1 MAQARNTAPQ
11 CGIKV
16 YQDKGSLALRFPVK
30 YNPVFEELDGKAIT
44 KQKCLGLGLKYSE
57 ANWRRATQIAIDIE
71 NDLEHKDWLKL
82 FDSTLGK
89 YGIGNNKYKDKLTD
103 VLQLPSYVPEMTV
116 GEMWEDYLVW
126 KEPQLEATTFS
137 AQYERTYT
145 NILKGKVWDNTL
157 KTYQST
163 GTGVYDLPLS
173 PEVGQNL
180 LLVSCHK
187 AILIATIRAL
197 NEAFTRAQSLGKVK
211 LSINPFFKLHKKTGD
226 NTKEKYKQTVTADG
240 EVLEWWQIQDAN
252 EDEQERDRRAFTK
265 EERDAII
272 KGFYESQKDNERHAA
287 PLIKFLFLTGCRP
300 GEAFALRW
308 QDVMFERG
316 YIRFSKSYAGSIKE
330 TKRTKT
336 KSIRMFK
343 LYPKLVDL
351 LTQIKPDI
359 SKGTDLVFK
368 QQNGRSYNTDIHS
381 YAWLGCRKNYV
392 DKTYFY
398 PGVVTRLVEQ
408 GIVSGYLPPYHARHT
423 FITLQAHA
431 NKSDVSALVL
441 IAHSCGNSVE
451 IIQKHYLGIDKNV
464 ELANI

>member
-30 YNPVFEELDGKAIT
+30 YNPVFEQLDGKAIT
-44 KQKCLGLGLKYSE
+44 KQKCLGLGLKYTE

-187 AILIATIRAL
+187 TILIATIRAL

-265 EERDAII
+265 EERNAII
-272 KGFYESQKDNERHAA
+272 KGFYESKKDNERHAA
-287 PLIKFLFLTGCRP
+287 PLI
-300 GEAFALRW
+300 
-308 QDVMFERG
+308 
-316 YIRFSKSYAGSIKE
+316 
-330 TKRTKT
+330 
-336 KSIRMFK
+336 
-343 LYPKLVDL
+343 
-351 LTQIKPDI
+351 
-359 SKGTDLVFK
+359 
-368 QQNGRSYNTDIHS
+368 
-381 YAWLGCRKNYV
+381 
-392 DKTYFY
+392 
-398 PGVVTRLVEQ
+398 
-408 GIVSGYLPPYHARHT
+408 
-423 FITLQAHA
+423 
-431 NKSDVSALVL
+431 
-441 IAHSCGNSVE
+441 
-451 IIQKHYLGIDKNV
+451 
-464 ELANI
+464 